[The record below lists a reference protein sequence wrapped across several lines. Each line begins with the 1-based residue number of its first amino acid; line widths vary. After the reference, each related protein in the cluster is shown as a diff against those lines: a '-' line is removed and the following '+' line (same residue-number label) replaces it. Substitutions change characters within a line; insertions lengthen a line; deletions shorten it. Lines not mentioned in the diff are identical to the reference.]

1 MTNRTSMFT
10 ILPPDDSNRFSFVV
24 PDATTAMVKQ
34 RLREYLPELLEPL
47 GHNDGEALADE
58 IVLLAG
64 VYLAA
69 DGRSTVAK
77 RKARV
82 AAMLKAMQQAE
93 TAFDVVNAMMVDD
106 PDFVQRP
113 CVGLVIDAMS
123 GIFAARDALI
133 DEQAQ
138 LGPGN
143 RGDST
148 KVENPTQLFLRLASI
163 LWMRETSRRSDEL
176 DPDYV
181 AWRALLFEVV
191 TGEADRSFAKAIRN
205 R

>member
-1 MTNRTSMFT
+1 MFT
-10 ILPPDDSNRFSFVV
+10 ILPPDDSDQFSFVV

-69 DGRSTVAK
+69 NGRSTVAN

-93 TAFDVVNAMMVDD
+93 KAFDVVNAMMIDD
-106 PDFVQRP
+106 PDFVQRQ
-113 CVGLVIDAMS
+113 CVG
-123 GIFAARDALI
+123 F
-133 DEQAQ
+133 
-138 LGPGN
+138 GN
-143 RGDST
+143 
-148 KVENPTQLFLRLASI
+148 
-163 LWMRETSRRSDEL
+163 
-176 DPDYV
+176 
-181 AWRALLFEVV
+181 
-191 TGEADRSFAKAIRN
+191 
-205 R
+205 